1 MEYLTL
7 SSQRK
12 RTRCCWSCSSQTS
25 EPCNFNKFSY
35 NFCTCCGPFRSKDAV
50 AGNTISK
57 PKPEKCCTKY
67 LLVIG
72 ICWHLH
78 FNAAPHTTPPLCRG
92 RCLCGLQGSLF
103 FRCQSCLPRGGSNS
117 FCAFPFANSFG
128 LRSSHFLCCCFSFFA
143 FNCPLLSDLC
153 VLCNFLFTLLVAC
166 CFCYLNMPQY
176 LAWQRQG
183 QRQRQQNRYIYTLYT
198 YVYVCAEPSSKDLLV
213 TANNSVGFYVL
224 CSHILSTFASLSVY
238 LFLSLC
244 LSLCL
249 PAAFACFLWN

>member
-78 FNAAPHTTPPLCRG
+78 FNAAPHTTPPSAEAAASAGCRVP
-92 RCLCGLQGSLF
+92 F
-103 FRCQSCLPRGGSNS
+103 FFVAR
-117 FCAFPFANSFG
+117 
-128 LRSSHFLCCCFSFFA
+128 
-143 FNCPLLSDLC
+143 
-153 VLCNFLFTLLVAC
+153 VAC
-166 CFCYLNMPQY
+166 LEAGRTPFVLFPLPIHLAYARRIFCV
-176 LAWQRQG
+176 A
-183 QRQRQQNRYIYTLYT
+183 
-198 YVYVCAEPSSKDLLV
+198 ASPSSLSIALCFRISVCFATFCLHCLLPV
-213 TANNSVGFYVL
+213 V
-224 CSHILSTFASLSVY
+224 FAI
-238 LFLSLC
+238 
-244 LSLCL
+244 
-249 PAAFACFLWN
+249 